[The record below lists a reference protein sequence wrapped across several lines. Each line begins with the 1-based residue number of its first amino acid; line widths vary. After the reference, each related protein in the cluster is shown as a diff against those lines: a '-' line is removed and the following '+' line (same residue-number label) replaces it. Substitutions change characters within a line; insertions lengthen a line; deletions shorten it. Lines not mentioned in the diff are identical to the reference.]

1 MRRALLLLMA
11 ASLALALMLETA
23 ISAEAENLESPA
35 LAIHLMSLMVP
46 ASESEQMISVLA
58 QLMRQGMEQQV
69 AMLEDQLAQLPPDRQ
84 EVARQYLAGRSD
96 RYADS
101 MKHFFRNLD
110 LGTLTRE
117 IYASAYAERFSPL
130 ELQQLIAFYESAV
143 GRRISQENSELA
155 EQVMPKLM
163 QRVQPQVEEFRAEF
177 QASEQSMLGEL
188 LATE

>member
-11 ASLALALMLETA
+11 ASLALALLLETA
-23 ISAEAENLESPA
+23 ISAEAENLDSPA
-35 LAIHLMSLMVP
+35 LAVHLMSLMVP
-46 ASESEQMISVLA
+46 DSESEQMISVLA

-69 AMLEDQLAQLPPDRQ
+69 ALQEGQLAQLPPDRQ
-84 EVARQYLAGRSD
+84 EVARQYLAGMSD
-96 RYADS
+96 RYADA

-143 GRRISQENSELA
+143 GRRVSQENSELS

-163 QRVQPQVEEFRAEF
+163 QRVQPQVEGFRAEF
-177 QASEQSMLGEL
+177 MASEQNMLGEL